1 PGGQEGGRGAGGA
14 AGDHQGGLGQPV
26 AGVEGLAAEAGRG
39 EGVGEAAQG
48 CGAYRFGTVEGDLPV
63 AEVEPFDEAGAGV
76 PEGEFVGEVVAAAGV
91 RVVVADGVVPALGPL
106 EELQRGVY
114 GSGAAR
120 VHRVDDGTDDAHV
133 EA

>member
-76 PEGEFVGEVVAAAGV
+76 PEGELVGEAGAAAGV
-91 RVVVADGVVPALGPL
+91 RAGVADGAAPALGPL
-106 EELQRGVY
+106 EAGQRGEQ
-114 GSGAAR
+114 GGGAAR
-120 VHRVDDGTDDAHV
+120 VHGVEDG
-133 EA
+133 